1 MANTLKTGRGE
12 DDPSDDQSP
21 KAARVVQKRE
31 FVDRVVEATGAKKGD
46 VKPIVEATLDQLGRA
61 FASGETLVVNPFGR
75 ARVSMRK
82 NNGKGSEVINL
93 RLRRRGD
100 GADSDEE

>member
-1 MANTLKTGRGE
+1 MARTPKSDTGDE
-12 DDPSDDQSP
+12 AQFEAESP
-21 KAARVVQKRE
+21 RAARVVQKRE

-82 NNGKGSEVINL
+82 SNGKGSEVINL

-100 GADSDEE
+100 GADSDED